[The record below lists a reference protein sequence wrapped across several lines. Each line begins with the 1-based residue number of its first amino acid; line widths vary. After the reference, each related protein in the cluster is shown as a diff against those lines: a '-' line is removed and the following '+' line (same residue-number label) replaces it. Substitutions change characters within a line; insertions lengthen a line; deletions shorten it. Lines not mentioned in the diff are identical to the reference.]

1 MSGLYK
7 KTIGEQIN
15 NNNNN
20 NKTFTVK
27 NWLSIV
33 RYINTLTAC
42 LAAEKR
48 SYSLQDPVSLAT
60 AYPAAVKYSFEVGR
74 KNYVFHS
81 VTAWRD
87 AGGFII
93 KPVCLITK
101 DKSGGKKQRFND
113 LFYSFYHFSDCL
125 LSVHLLK
132 VIRAVGGRRWSVRV
146 VVKWSLF
153 STGVC
158 GLPRLSLA
166 LTLSLKFYERC
177 PCRMDYY
184 KISNHPSISQ

>member
-7 KTIGEQIN
+7 KTIGEQI

-48 SYSLQDPVSLAT
+48 SYSLQDPVSLTT

-74 KNYVFHS
+74 KNYVFYS

-87 AGGFII
+87 AGGTV
-93 KPVCLITK
+93 VCLIMK

-113 LFYSFYHFSDCL
+113 LIYSFYHFSDCL
-125 LSVHLLK
+125 LSVYLLK

-146 VVKWSLF
+146 AVKWSLF
-153 STGVC
+153 STGIC

-166 LTLSLKFYERC
+166 LFC
-177 PCRMDYY
+177 
-184 KISNHPSISQ
+184 